1 MGPGA
6 DIEDERLLE
15 PRDEEVG
22 PFTNGLIDHTTESV
36 KEHGPLAS
44 INGVERRIYHGSG
57 RPKPESSASKVVQKR
72 YCGLAAAH
80 FQSTEGRG
88 FSWGLV

>member
-6 DIEDERLLE
+6 DIEDKRLLE

-22 PFTNGLIDHTTESV
+22 PFTDGLIDHTTESV

-44 INGVERRIYHGSG
+44 INGIERRICHGSG
-57 RPKPESSASKVVQKR
+57 RAKPESGARQVGQER
-72 YCGLAAAH
+72 HCGLAAAH
-80 FQSTEGRG
+80 FQGTGGRV
-88 FSWGLV
+88 LVGV